1 MAAQS
6 TDASRRFYTLSAV
19 YAPAA
24 VIPLLTGATPLSSV
38 LLYALCL
45 LHVQVR
51 PHDTKRPADIESLLY
66 ESSDSCCRLS

>member
-24 VIPLLTGATPLSSV
+24 VVPFLTGTAPLSSV
-38 LLYALCL
+38 LLYLLCI

-51 PHDTKRPADIESLLY
+51 F
-66 ESSDSCCRLS
+66 